1 MQKSSSWLFFLLF
14 IGVSLN
20 GIGQDY
26 VDLFR
31 VQYSTTPLNNYKPD
45 SVSSS
50 GSNVEELGVDLTLPI
65 KLNDKFVI
73 ITGYTFDQLDVLP
86 FSQYHTGAEWS
97 YRMHSLKAGLSWQ
110 HNDTWSGQYLLIPK
124 TTGRLDNINNKNSQ
138 LAALALVKQKK
149 KQNLF
154 LRYGAYYN
162 SEIFGPFFVPL
173 LGIWYRSP
181 NKKFEMNW
189 TLPVWADMNYTW
201 KPWLTTGFNFQ
212 SFVRSYYAPNY
223 YSNFGA
229 KPLNS
234 GSPDNYM
241 VKASNEIFLY
251 TQFNI
256 KKSFIIQA
264 KVGQSIGRKF
274 KHYNYGDNVDWG
286 FSAFRFGDNRK
297 QLNPNLKDG
306 LIFQVRLIYRFWL
319 DKEAGDEASEPTS
332 SILNQIR

>member
-1 MQKSSSWLFFLLF
+1 MRKFSSWLFFLWLVVISNSSF
-14 IGVSLN
+14 S
-20 GIGQDY
+20 QDY

-31 VQYSTTPLNNYKPD
+31 VQYSGTPLINYKPD
-45 SVSSS
+45 SVASS
-50 GSNVEELGVDLTLPI
+50 GSTIEEIGIDLTLPI

-73 ITGYTFDQLDVLP
+73 ITGYSFDQLNVLP
-86 FSQYHTGAEWS
+86 FPQYQTGAEWS
-97 YRMHSLKAGLSWQ
+97 YKMHSLKAGLSWQ
-110 HNDTWSGQYLLIPK
+110 HNDTWSGQYLVIPK
-124 TTGRLDNINNKNSQ
+124 TTGKLDNINTKNSQ

-149 KQNLF
+149 KENLF
-154 LRYGAYYN
+154 YRYGLYYN

-173 LGIWYRSP
+173 LGVWYRSP

-212 SFVRSYYAPNY
+212 SFVRTFYAPQY
-223 YSNFGA
+223 ISNFRGGKA
-229 KPLNS
+229 L
-234 GSPDNYM
+234 DHYM

-256 KKSFIIQA
+256 KRSFLIQT
-264 KVGQSIGRKF
+264 KVGHSIGRKF
-274 KHYNYGDNVDWG
+274 KHYNYGDNVAWG
-286 FSAFRFGDNRK
+286 FSAFRFGDNRT

-319 DKEAGDEASEPTS
+319 DDEAGSEPTAF
-332 SILNQIR
+332 NFNPAR

>member
-1 MQKSSSWLFFLLF
+1 MWKYSSWLFFLLF
-14 IGVSLN
+14 IGLVNISK
-20 GIGQDY
+20 GQDY

-31 VQYSTTPLNNYKPD
+31 VQYSNTGINEFKNDT
-45 SVSSS
+45 S
-50 GSNVEELGVDLTLPI
+50 GFKNAGSGVQEFGVDLTLPI

-73 ITGYTFDQLDVLP
+73 ISGYSYDNLELYTFPQQL
-86 FSQYHTGAEWS
+86 TGPS
-97 YRMHSLKAGLSWQ
+97 STYKMHSAKLGLSWQ

-124 TTGRLDNINNKNSQ
+124 TTGSLDDINNKNSQ
-138 LAALALVKQKK
+138 VAALALIKQKK
-149 KQNLF
+149 KENLF
-154 LRYGAYYN
+154 LRYGAYHN

-212 SFVRSYYAPNY
+212 SFVRTFYAPQY
-223 YSNFGA
+223 FSNFKGG
-229 KPLNS
+229 KLT
-234 GSPDNYM
+234 DQYM

-256 KKSFIIQA
+256 KRSFLIQT

-286 FSAFRFGDNRK
+286 FSAFRFGDNRT

-319 DKEAGDEASEPTS
+319 DDEAGSEPTAF
-332 SILNQIR
+332 NFNPVR